1 MEIDVIGCLA
11 VVVFALGV
19 NTGVQLGISFFNRI
33 WP

>member
-19 NTGVQLGISFFNRI
+19 NAGVQLGIILWSRI
-33 WP
+33 EK

>member
-19 NTGVQLGISFFNRI
+19 NAGVQLGTILWSRMGK
-33 WP
+33 

>member
-19 NTGVQLGISFFNRI
+19 NAGVQLAIILWSRI
-33 WP
+33 EK